1 MKKLNLLFLVAGLL
15 ALASCT
21 PYEKVLYLQN
31 TEGIDTSRV
40 VELYDSRIQPKD
52 MLAITVSSLVPEV
65 AELFNMPEGNL
76 VMIYIKLL
84 I

>member
-31 TEGIDTSRV
+31 TEPRWSR
-40 VELYDSRIQPKD
+40 LQRP
-52 MLAITVSSLVPEV
+52 P
-65 AELFNMPEGNL
+65 
-76 VMIYIKLL
+76 
-84 I
+84 